1 VGVWA
6 TELSLNQASLVSLLL
21 RNKIQ
26 TIRMEIEAL
35 TEMLENDQDPV
46 KMGEIQELIG
56 VSPFAASL
64 SDTR

>member
-1 VGVWA
+1 
-6 TELSLNQASLVSLLL
+6 
-21 RNKIQ
+21 
-26 TIRMEIEAL
+26 MEIEAL